1 MDCPE
6 FGTTLGQKMGSFE
19 PLNVSLHITKVGA
32 DISSF

>member
-6 FGTTLGQKMGSFE
+6 FDTTLGQKMGSFE
-19 PLNVSLHITKVGA
+19 PLNVSLQITKVGA

>member
-6 FGTTLGQKMGSFE
+6 SDTALGQKMGSFE
-19 PLNVSLHITKVGA
+19 PLNLSLQITKVGA